1 MSSALKK
8 LNPAISTVA
17 LCVALLALV
26 ASAAGVGYAAGQIG
40 TNGIK
45 NNAIT
50 TKKIKNNAVKTK
62 KIKNN
67 AIKTSK
73 IKNNAVTGDKILDG
87 TVTGVDL
94 APQEAQRAPTFSNGG
109 EGDCVWQNF
118 STTLPTGAAFQNVTF
133 RLDRN
138 NRVILTGIAVSSDG
152 AGGDAACD
160 PGVVGQISDG
170 IAFTLPAGYIPAK
183 SQYLIDA
190 TVGLIFIV
198 GAAGYTEGATT
209 LAPGT
214 VFAPDGAVILDN
226 VSFDPAGSNVAIA
239 KTKNSGS
246 YAGSKLQTGAA
257 KLR

>member
-67 AIKTSK
+67 AIKTNK

-94 APQEAQRAPTFSNGG
+94 APQEAQRAPAFSNGG

-118 STTLPTGAAFQNVTF
+118 STTTPAAAAFQNVTF

-152 AGGDAACD
+152 VGGDGVCD
-160 PGVVGQISDG
+160 PGDLGQASDG

-183 SQYLIDA
+183 TQYLIDP
-190 TVGLIFIV
+190 TVGIILIV
-198 GAAGYTEGATT
+198 GAAGFTEGALS
-209 LAPGT
+209 LAPGV
-214 VFAPDGAVILDN
+214 VFATEGALILDN
-226 VSFDPAGSNVAIA
+226 VSFDPAGSSVAIA

-246 YAGSKLQTGAA
+246 YAGSSLQAAADKLG
-257 KLR
+257 